1 MKLRIKGNS
10 IRYRLSKSDVDR
22 FINTGIVTEET
33 DFGNN
38 TLRYE
43 LRVTEAESMSA
54 TFENNSIIIFLPE
67 NLANIW
73 SDPENVGFNGTYE
86 KLSLLIEKDFQCID
100 NTIEDQS
107 DNYPNPLLKC

>member
-43 LRVTEAESMSA
+43 LRTTEAESMSA
-54 TFENNSIIIFLPE
+54 TFENNSIVIFLPE

-73 SDPENVGFNGTYE
+73 SDPEKVGFNDTYE

-100 NTIEDQS
+100 NTLEDQS

>member
-22 FINTGIVTEET
+22 FINTGVVTEET
-33 DFGNN
+33 DFGSN

-43 LRVTEAESMSA
+43 LCTTEAESMCA
-54 TFENNSIIIFLPE
+54 TFENNRITIFLPE
-67 NLANIW
+67 KLANVW
-73 SDPENVGFNGTYE
+73 SDPEKVGFNGTYE

-100 NTIEDQS
+100 NSLEDQS
-107 DNYPNPLLKC
+107 DNYPNPLSKC

>member
-38 TLRYE
+38 KLRYE
-43 LRVTEAESMSA
+43 LRTTKGEYMSA
-54 TFENNSIIIFLPE
+54 TFEHNGITIFLPE
-67 NLANIW
+67 KLADIW
-73 SDPENVGFNGTYE
+73 SDPEKVGFNGTYE

-100 NTIEDQS
+100 NTLEDQS
-107 DNYPNPLLKC
+107 DNYPNPLSKC